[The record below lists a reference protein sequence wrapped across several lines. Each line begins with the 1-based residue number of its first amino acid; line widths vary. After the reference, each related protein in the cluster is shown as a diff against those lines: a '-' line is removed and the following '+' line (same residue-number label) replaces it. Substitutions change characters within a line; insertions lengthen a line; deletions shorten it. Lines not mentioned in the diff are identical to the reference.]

1 MSKNSFVNQLLA
13 TELDLILQEE
23 LPLLTSFEN
32 KNKAYIKAI
41 DLMLS
46 VCRDLFLLKAGFWS
60 VILKLFFIGVSV

>member
-41 DLMLS
+41 DLILS
-46 VCRDLFLLKAGFWS
+46 VFRDLLLLKSGF
-60 VILKLFFIGVSV
+60 

>member
-1 MSKNSFVNQLLA
+1 MSKNSFVNQLLV

-46 VCRDLFLLKAGFWS
+46 VCGDLFLLKAGF
-60 VILKLFFIGVSV
+60 

>member
-32 KNKAYIKAI
+32 KNKVYIKAI

-46 VCRDLFLLKAGFWS
+46 VCRDLFLLKAGF
-60 VILKLFFIGVSV
+60 

>member
-46 VCRDLFLLKAGFWS
+46 VCGDLFLLKAGFWR
-60 VILKLFFIGVSV
+60 VLLKLWFIGVSL

>member
-46 VCRDLFLLKAGFWS
+46 VWRDLLLLKSGF
-60 VILKLFFIGVSV
+60 

>member
-32 KNKAYIKAI
+32 KNKACIKAI

-46 VCRDLFLLKAGFWS
+46 VCRDLFLLKAGF
-60 VILKLFFIGVSV
+60 

>member
-32 KNKAYIKAI
+32 KNKAYIKGI

-46 VCRDLFLLKAGFWS
+46 VCGDLFLLKAGF
-60 VILKLFFIGVSV
+60 